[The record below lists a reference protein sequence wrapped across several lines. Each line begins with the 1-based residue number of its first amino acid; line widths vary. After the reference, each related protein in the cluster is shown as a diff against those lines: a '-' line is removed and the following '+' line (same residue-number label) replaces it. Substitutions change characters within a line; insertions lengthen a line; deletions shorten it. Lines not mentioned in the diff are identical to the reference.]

1 MKGWLALALA
11 FPQVAYSQ
19 VVTAEIPD
27 AAQARAWLGDSDP
40 AVRVRFLEWASR
52 PELGTEDL
60 EPRIAGAIAGLAQ
73 EPDPD
78 RYTPW
83 ARFLARQD
91 HPDARVW
98 LLQDWRTGPE
108 ARARASAKEVQV
120 SPQAVPLLRA
130 ALVPWAASGEPAL
143 PPGVLAALLPTW
155 GALLGD
161 LPVGDLQL
169 ADVRPLIAGTL
180 ALEGPVR
187 AAATEAMDRWL
198 LRLTE
203 REQPE
208 RTEQAFALMAQ
219 AGLDGRWVAFERC
232 RMAFFPM
239 ADGDQ
244 ALARAQELRRL
255 VDRLPAEGEQAAAL
269 WRFRCAWFTGLA
281 EVARGR
287 GDAAQKAF
295 EAGLLDQA
303 AALARL
309 GWVDTSESVPEVPA
323 PVLAQTEELLLQRT
337 MLLLGCNLAAHL
349 SAVPDSDPVVL
360 ERFREAHLA
369 HLEAQVLYT
378 RRLGGGLGGWDGL
391 FEADLSP
398 YRLLLH
404 GREFRGG
411 LGLPKL
417 LELEQWMARG
427 LATVSPW
434 EMPGFEPFPDV
445 PPRIGNPFTDLERRA
460 RIDQIHLARLEQIEV
475 EIERLSRRI
484 GDAQTS
490 PLMQVPE
497 ADLEES
503 NRLDRQRRILLMRLE
518 QGFPDGRKG
527 TLLDVRVSGGHG
539 LRLARSLRSAGQ
551 RQAGEDLVRRFRAD
565 LEDGGIGNSWYYLG
579 QERLARADMELGAN
593 LSDSDRPK
601 EAERILLAATERLQ
615 SIVDRL
621 REVGV
626 DEAGQA
632 PYVDLLAQA
641 LVSLAVNSNVRL
653 SQPEAALA
661 FYERA
666 YALKQDEFMRVL
678 LACYRAR
685 GGRVQEA
692 RALLASVTPAPSL
705 YYNLAC
711 THALLGETEQALAW
725 LRLEMEENQKEPAA
739 RARQA
744 EWARADPDLIS
755 LRGMPEFEALTG
767 PQ

>member
-539 LRLARSLRSAGQ
+539 LRLARSLRSPGSGRRGKISCDASGRTWRTGGSVIAGTT
-551 RQAGEDLVRRFRAD
+551 
-565 LEDGGIGNSWYYLG
+565 S
-579 QERLARADMELGAN
+579 ARSGWRGADMELGAN

-641 LVSLAVNSNVRL
+641 LVSLAVTPTCACRNPKPRSRSMSARVCAQAGRVH
-653 SQPEAALA
+653 AGIA
-661 FYERA
+661 
-666 YALKQDEFMRVL
+666 RVL
-678 LACYRAR
+678 RAR